1 MTPGKTGGIR
11 NVVVVKAPQ
20 TPVPEHFGSDTKYL
34 KYRCL
39 RGSPI
44 LNRLPTTGFTR
55 GHNYNAPSEQD
66 FPINRPLSLNS
77 QDFNLRQE
85 GQLTS

>member
-1 MTPGKTGGIR
+1 MTPGKAGGYEAE
-11 NVVVVKAPQ
+11 VGFQSPA
-20 TPVPEHFGSDTKYL
+20 GGDTKYV
-34 KYRCL
+34 KYRRL

-44 LNRLPTTGFTR
+44 LNRLPTTGYTR

-77 QDFNLRQE
+77 
-85 GQLTS
+85 